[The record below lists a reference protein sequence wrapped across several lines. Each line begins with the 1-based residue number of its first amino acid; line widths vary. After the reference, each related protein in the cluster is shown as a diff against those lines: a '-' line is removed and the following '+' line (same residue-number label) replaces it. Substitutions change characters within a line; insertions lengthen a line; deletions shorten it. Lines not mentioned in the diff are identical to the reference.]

1 MAGKDK
7 IKLIAVVGP
16 TASGKTALGV
26 ELAKALDGEIV
37 SCDSM
42 QVYKGMD
49 IATAKPTK
57 QETSQAKHHLIDFVE
72 PSEEY
77 SVACYC
83 ADAKKVITDIVSRKK
98 QPIIVGGTGLYFS
111 SLIDGITFDDE
122 AYDPQLRESL
132 YKEAEEKGNQALL
145 DRVMQIDAEYGAKL
159 HVNDL
164 KRIIRALEVYAAD
177 KVKMSERLVQSRLSE
192 SDYDT
197 VIIGITCKD
206 RAKLY
211 DRINQRVDRM
221 VEAGL
226 VDEARACCGKDIATA
241 NQAIG
246 HKELKPYFNGEAT
259 LEDCL
264 DRLKMQTRRYAKRQ
278 LSWFRRI
285 ENVNW
290 LYGDE
295 SEDIVAEALK
305 IIKQKEEQ

>member
-1 MAGKDK
+1 MADRAK

-57 QETSQAKHHLIDFVE
+57 EETAQARHHLIDFVE

-83 ADAKKVITDIVSRKK
+83 ADAKKAIADIVSRKK

-111 SLIDGITFDDE
+111 SLTEGITFDDE
-122 AYDPQLRESL
+122 DYDPELRESL
-132 YKEAEEKGNQALL
+132 YKEAEQKGNQALL

-164 KRIIRALEVYAAD
+164 KRIIRALEVYATD
-177 KVKMSERLVQSRLSE
+177 KVKMSERLAQSRLSG

-197 VIIGITCKD
+197 VIIGITYKD
-206 RAKLY
+206 RSKLY
-211 DRINQRVDRM
+211 DRINKRVDLM
-221 VEAGL
+221 VKAGL
-226 VDEARACCGKDIATA
+226 VDEARAYYGKDIATA

-246 HKELKPYFNGEAT
+246 HKELAPYLSGEAS
-259 LEDCL
+259 LEECL

-285 ENVNW
+285 ENISW

-305 IIKQKEEQ
+305 IIKQREE

>member
-1 MAGKDK
+1 MADRAK

-57 QETSQAKHHLIDFVE
+57 EETAQARHHLIDFVE

-83 ADAKKVITDIVSRKK
+83 ADAKKAIADIVSRKK

-111 SLIDGITFDDE
+111 SLTEGITFDDE
-122 AYDPQLRESL
+122 DYDPELRESL
-132 YKEAEEKGNQALL
+132 YKEAELKGNQALL

-164 KRIIRALEVYAAD
+164 KRIIRALEVYATD
-177 KVKMSERLVQSRLSE
+177 KVKMSERLAQSRLSG

-197 VIIGITCKD
+197 VIIGITYKD
-206 RAKLY
+206 RSKLY
-211 DRINQRVDRM
+211 DRINKRVDLM
-221 VEAGL
+221 VKAGL
-226 VDEARACCGKDIATA
+226 VDEARAYYGKDIATA

-246 HKELKPYFNGEAT
+246 HKELAPYLSGEAS

-285 ENVNW
+285 ENISW

-305 IIKQKEEQ
+305 IIKQREE